1 MTQAN
6 IYIHQLRDKSN
17 KLFLLNLYKIA
28 ACYPKSVTRISEL
41 LFFGEKVMG
50 IPGRPVEFVGKIT
63 LSITQN
69 AKMKT

>member
-41 LFFGEKVMG
+41 LFFGKKVMG
-50 IPGRPVEFVGKIT
+50 ICMCHNQGDQ
-63 LSITQN
+63 LSLWE
-69 AKMKT
+69 KSL